1 MGRDIVGTRER
12 VWIWPIRSTLTDFR
26 QNTVWFG
33 VTKHLSYPL
42 PFFGIPLYL
51 ESIGIH
57 QSPSPPSPPIHSP
70 TPLLSRFSSPYR
82 TSPIP
87 CPRFARP
94 HRSSPAEFLQP
105 VPYISPDSPAR
116 FTCMEFRMANRYSVI
131 SRVPEKFRKP
141 TTHVTP
147 SRGHSRAAA
156 LTPFL
161 RDRDTND
168 VWVH

>member
-12 VWIWPIRSTLTDFR
+12 VWIWPIRSTLADFR